1 MGLPTREHRPL
12 LAGLRIHRGSTV
24 VGVDFPGNSFGTLTG
39 LATRRSDGQRVLVT
53 NLHVMASD
61 MRNPDA
67 GVAMYQPGPRIP
79 FLDTRYIV
87 GRNLS
92 WIDVMEEG
100 LDVALVELDSDVEA
114 SFEVHNPDHRL
125 IYLPFGSVNESL
137 GTVMPGAIEPTICM
151 NVIIVGGTSGIIRA
165 EVTNLN
171 LAAGIIDE
179 SGGRYNYENWIG
191 LSTRFGDTMQDGDSG
206 GPVLYE
212 ESPGNFR
219 MGGIVS
225 GPAGSSIFATRAN
238 TVESA
243 LGITFG
249 YQPEI
254 TTRSEENMGIPILT
268 SDGFVGQRWIVD
280 DYFRAGET
288 LYAGDIVC
296 VKQDAISRGSH
307 PRVFKVTSA
316 GEVRRIVGIV
326 HTQAGKQV
334 GDQVAT
340 TGATVAQDEFV
351 PIVVQGVAQ
360 ALSAV
365 ALGVGDPV
373 TPSANSGTPSGKS
386 QLVARVGAVTT
397 NRDTY
402 IGRCLSVT
410 PGPNQVA
417 DILVDIAGGYDSA
430 LPDVSVPART
440 AFNAPTNLQV
450 TALTLGGRLGV
461 TWEDPS
467 GFDRDR
473 DYYQVQYRENDDN
486 AAWRP
491 TAAIQTSFPSATIG
505 PLPAIAH
512 QVQVRA
518 VYNDSEGI
526 NEDSS
531 DWVAAVGTPA
541 NNLPV
546 ANAGLDRTADTG
558 VTVTLQGS
566 ATDLDGDA
574 FTYLWGQTE
583 GPTVTLSDSRV
594 ARPTFTAPATPTTLR
609 FRLTVTDTHNGIDT
623 DTVTIEVQE
632 LTPASNDATL
642 SALGITPSSVTLVP
656 AFTGATESY
665 TASVDNAVA
674 NVRVT
679 PTVNQPNATVRVSGG
694 TLNNVAVTSG
704 QQSGP
709 INLNVGVSTIT
720 VVVMAQDR
728 TTTKTY
734 TVMVTRASL
743 PPPPINRPPT
753 ANAGFDQ
760 TVRTGGSVQ
769 LFGTGSPHDPD
780 EDATYHWSQVSG
792 TTVTLSAS
800 ANSATFT
807 APATPGTLVF
817 RLTVTDERNVSASDD
832 VTITVAANRAP
843 TANAGSD
850 QTVDTGERVFLIG
863 SGADLDSGETLTYS
877 WTQIGTPAVTLS
889 NASSAVAYFT
899 TPTTSA
905 TLVFRLTVSDG
916 SLSGTDDVTITVQA
930 PATPFLSSI
939 VCEGRGI
946 TFNSAT
952 STLGIFLNLAV
963 DFNLD
968 DGAGSITTET
978 RTSVCECTESLTQ

>member
-1 MGLPTREHRPL
+1 MGSSTEEHRPL
-12 LAGLRIHRGSTV
+12 MAGLRIHRGSTV
-24 VGVDFPGNSFGTLTG
+24 VGVDFPGNYFGTLTG
-39 LATRRSDGQRVLVT
+39 LATRHSDRRPVLVT
-53 NLHVMASD
+53 NLHIMARD
-61 MRNPDA
+61 VLNPDA

-92 WIDVMEEG
+92 WIEVTEEG
-100 LDVALVELDSDVEA
+100 PNIADAALVELDSDMEA
-114 SFEVHNPDHRL
+114 SFAVHDPDHPQ
-125 IYLPFGSVNESL
+125 IEGVNESL
-137 GTVMPGAIEPTICM
+137 GTVMPGAIEPTIGM

-165 EVTNLN
+165 EVTIPSTTLSWT
-171 LAAGIIDE
+171 DQ
-179 SGGRYNYENWIG
+179 SENSYSFQNTTVLI
-191 LSTRFGDTMQDGDSG
+191 SKFGDTMQDGDSG
-206 GPVLYE
+206 APVFYE
-212 ESPGNFR
+212 ESPGKFR
-219 MGGIVS
+219 MVGIASAVGGGNILAS
-225 GPAGSSIFATRAN
+225 NAAL
-238 TVESA
+238 VEA
-243 LGITFG
+243 KLGITFG

-254 TTRSEENMGIPILT
+254 TTRSEENMDTPILT
-268 SDGFVGQRWIVD
+268 SEGFEGQRFIIN
-280 DYFRAGET
+280 DYFQAGER
-288 LYAGDIVC
+288 LYAGDVVGI
-296 VKQDAISRGSH
+296 KQDSPNRGSH
-307 PRVFKVTSA
+307 PRVFKVTSPE
-316 GEVRRIVGIV
+316 EVRRIIGIV
-326 HTQAGKQV
+326 HTPAGKEV

-340 TGATVAQDEFV
+340 TGATPEDDAHVS
-351 PIVVQGVAQ
+351 IVVQGVAK

-720 VVVMAQDR
+720 VVVMAQDG

-760 TVRTGGSVQ
+760 TVRTGGSVH
-769 LFGTGSPHDPD
+769 LFGTGSPHDPN
-780 EDATYHWSQVSG
+780 EEVTYHWSQVSG

-817 RLTVTDERNVSASDD
+817 RLTVTDEHGVSASDD
-832 VTITVAANRAP
+832 VTIAVVANRAP
-843 TANAGSD
+843 TANAGSN
-850 QTVDTGERVFLIG
+850 QTVDWR
-863 SGADLDSGETLTYS
+863 
-877 WTQIGTPAVTLS
+877 
-889 NASSAVAYFT
+889 
-899 TPTTSA
+899 
-905 TLVFRLTVSDG
+905 
-916 SLSGTDDVTITVQA
+916 
-930 PATPFLSSI
+930 
-939 VCEGRGI
+939 
-946 TFNSAT
+946 
-952 STLGIFLNLAV
+952 
-963 DFNLD
+963 
-968 DGAGSITTET
+968 
-978 RTSVCECTESLTQ
+978 